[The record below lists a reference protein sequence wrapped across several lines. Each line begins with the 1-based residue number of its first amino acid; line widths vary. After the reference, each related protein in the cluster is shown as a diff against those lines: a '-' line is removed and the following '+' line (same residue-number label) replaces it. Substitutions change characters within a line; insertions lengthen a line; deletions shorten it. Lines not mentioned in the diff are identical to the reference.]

1 VIQGMFKNIEKFLLL
16 VRGLNTLAWYFD
28 NM

>member
-1 VIQGMFKNIEKFLLL
+1 MFKNIEKFLLL